1 MASVVQIFLWAW
13 IIKHSRVCSD
23 SLPENTSKRFVIECL
38 EEHNRARS
46 SVNPPARDM
55 LFMTWDEGLAITAAA
70 WARNCLFVHNV
81 HLEDVRRVHP
91 TFSSVGEN
99 LWAGFPASHFNV
111 TRAIKSWVDEVH
123 KYDFDQ
129 NRCSGVC
136 GHYTQVVWASS
147 YKVGCAV
154 QLCPN
159 GVERTSF
166 ASREGAI
173 FVCNYA
179 TGGNL
184 NGRKPYSPGSGCS
197 GCIGT
202 CVDNLCR
209 SPDRDKQKSY
219 GWTPDWDPALSKRG
233 YVPGLIVR
241 PLALVFTFIAAFAVH
256 HFYPNVFFYE

>member
-1 MASVVQIFLWAW
+1 
-13 IIKHSRVCSD
+13 
-23 SLPENTSKRFVIECL
+23 
-38 EEHNRARS
+38 
-46 SVNPPARDM
+46 M

-99 LWAGFPASHFNV
+99 LWAGSPASHFNV
-111 TRAIKSWVDEVH
+111 TTAIKSWVDEVH

-179 TGGNL
+179 TRWLLVTEELFRLHLLG
-184 NGRKPYSPGSGCS
+184 
-197 GCIGT
+197 
-202 CVDNLCR
+202 VCR
-209 SPDRDKQKSY
+209 WPVYYYHTHIMNIIIIQ
-219 GWTPDWDPALSKRG
+219 P
-233 YVPGLIVR
+233 IM
-241 PLALVFTFIAAFAVH
+241 F
-256 HFYPNVFFYE
+256 